1 MQVIRNCRQHL
12 CIVVGI
18 RKNGIESVQHG
29 VWFQYHQRAAAKCLH
44 LKFNTNSLNY
54 FPTNLSTQVDEDAQQ
69 ASTNQGI
76 TQELR
81 GSYNAE
87 CLQDSRMHSSIS
99 KALSHTRTDH
109 LTMRLGLTLP
119 YLNAS
124 SCLHLSTGL
133 CINQWDTIS
142 LSVFRK

>member
-1 MQVIRNCRQHL
+1 VYSCWNWKEWHWLCTAWGVIPVPPESCSQMSTSEIQHQQFKL
-12 CIVVGI
+12 
-18 RKNGIESVQHG
+18 
-29 VWFQYHQRAAAKCLH
+29 
-44 LKFNTNSLNY
+44 
-54 FPTNLSTQVDEDAQQ
+54 FPTNLSTQVDQDAQQ
-69 ASTNQGI
+69 ASTNQGM

-99 KALSHTRTDH
+99 KALSQTRTDH

-119 YLNAS
+119 YPNAS